1 MEFEPQMLQMKETR
15 EYQVKLDVLEQSG
28 LSSIT
33 KHISQIQ
40 EAEQKIS
47 VITGMTEVP
56 NIQRLQNRAEVQ
68 KTAFIST
75 LDKIRNKLEPKSS
88 GLFMAQ
94 KYDISDM
101 GYLFDEANV
110 SVHAVKQ
117 IVDNDLLKEIYNA
130 GKEYCNRILESI
142 RIKHDKLKSDRAF
155 ARKIAL
161 WLGVYPDQN
170 EQQMYLSV
178 KMPTMKKTME
188 PEMEPDHIF
197 TLYENPFFDRDW
209 PEISNKQQILMDMK
223 TQLSD
228 IFGILKADFPVF
240 EGINNAQQLRDIKG
254 QYDQMSVSI
263 EQKMDTLR
271 ANVKVAYTILESA
284 SKQINLIEIPK
295 IHDKMND
302 IRQRVKRIEEKLTAL
317 QTLGVI
323 DGDLEKCTTISCEF
337 TRVQLNNNNTMNID
351 GLLQKIDLM
360 TYRTLVLNMDRY
372 WNDLQIIEHSLII

>member
-1 MEFEPQMLQMKETR
+1 
-15 EYQVKLDVLEQSG
+15 
-28 LSSIT
+28 
-33 KHISQIQ
+33 
-40 EAEQKIS
+40 
-47 VITGMTEVP
+47 
-56 NIQRLQNRAEVQ
+56 
-68 KTAFIST
+68 
-75 LDKIRNKLEPKSS
+75 
-88 GLFMAQ
+88 
-94 KYDISDM
+94 
-101 GYLFDEANV
+101 
-110 SVHAVKQ
+110 
-117 IVDNDLLKEIYNA
+117 
-130 GKEYCNRILESI
+130 
-142 RIKHDKLKSDRAF
+142 
-155 ARKIAL
+155 
-161 WLGVYPDQN
+161 
-170 EQQMYLSV
+170 
-178 KMPTMKKTME
+178 
-188 PEMEPDHIF
+188 
-197 TLYENPFFDRDW
+197 
-209 PEISNKQQILMDMK
+209 MDMK

-228 IFGILKADFPVF
+228 IFGILKADFPIF

>member
-1 MEFEPQMLQMKETR
+1 
-15 EYQVKLDVLEQSG
+15 
-28 LSSIT
+28 
-33 KHISQIQ
+33 
-40 EAEQKIS
+40 

-188 PEMEPDHIF
+188 PDHIF

-209 PEISNKQQILMDMK
+209 PEISNKQQILMDIK